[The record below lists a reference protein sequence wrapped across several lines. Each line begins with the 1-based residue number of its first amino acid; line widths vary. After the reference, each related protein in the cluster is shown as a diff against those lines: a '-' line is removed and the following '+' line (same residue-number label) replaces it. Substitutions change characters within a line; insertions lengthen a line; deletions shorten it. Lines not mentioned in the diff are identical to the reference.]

1 MLKEMMIAGA
11 GGFIGTCGRYAVSR
25 ITSSWTVLSF
35 PMGTFAVNMLGCLLI
50 GVLAGLAERG
60 GVISQNASLLL
71 ITGVCGGFTTFSTFS
86 NEMFAMIQLRQYMTC
101 GIYFVL
107 SVVIGV
113 SLVWAGRSILH

>member
-25 ITSSWTVLSF
+25 LTATWAVAPF

>member
-25 ITSSWTVLSF
+25 LTVTWAVAPF

>member
-25 ITSSWTVLSF
+25 LTATWAVAPF

-107 SVVIGV
+107 SVVLGV

>member
-1 MLKEMMIAGA
+1 MMIAGA

-25 ITSSWTVLSF
+25 LTATWAVAPF

-50 GVLAGLAERG
+50 GVLAGHAERG

-86 NEMFAMIQLRQYMTC
+86 NEMFAMIQSRQYVVC

-107 SVVIGV
+107 SVVIGG

>member
-25 ITSSWTVLSF
+25 LTATWAVAPF

-60 GVISQNASLLL
+60 GVISQNTSLLL

>member
-11 GGFIGTCGRYAVSR
+11 GGFIGTCGRYALSR
-25 ITSSWTVLSF
+25 LTATWAVLPF